1 MTNKRA
7 NTFTLGPSKCRVH
20 DSWGFTWGLMDIP
33 AALHRPAL
41 ERERALAHLGGAA
54 MKKENKGRE
63 TEGWSKSME
72 GRSEGAQK

>member
-1 MTNKRA
+1 MTKKQIHSPLGHQNA
-7 NTFTLGPSKCRVH
+7 EFTTLGASPG
-20 DSWGFTWGLMDIP
+20 DSDIP